1 MLTCSFPLY
10 SVNGRLRKAVR
21 KLVENNDSFDSG
33 YFDKCPMRNMY
44 FIVHRPIIHYL
55 MVVNGASGI
64 IKTIPF
70 NANYND
76 TLYAQAAL
84 SWLILTALSKL

>member
-10 SVNGRLRKAVR
+10 SVNGRLHKAVR

-44 FIVHRPIIHYL
+44 FIVHRLSIHNL
-55 MVVNGASGI
+55 MVVSSASGI

-70 NANYND
+70 NADYND
-76 TLYAQAAL
+76 TLYEQAAL
-84 SWLILTALSKL
+84 GWIILTALSKL

>member
-1 MLTCSFPLY
+1 MWSCLFPLDP
-10 SVNGRLRKAVR
+10 VNGRLHKAVR

-44 FIVHRPIIHYL
+44 FIVHRLSIHNL
-55 MVVNGASGI
+55 MVVSGASGI

-70 NANYND
+70 NADYND
-76 TLYAQAAL
+76 TLYEQAAL
-84 SWLILTALSKL
+84 GWIILTALSKL